1 MVLNLNCSQK
11 GTNGGEVMEL
21 NLNRLKAERIAAGL
35 TQDQVAEKMGWK
47 TRTPYAKRE
56 NGLVEI
62 GANEFIKLAKILG
75 YNTNELEIFFTK
87 DVPERERIIT

>member
-1 MVLNLNCSQK
+1 
-11 GTNGGEVMEL
+11 MEL